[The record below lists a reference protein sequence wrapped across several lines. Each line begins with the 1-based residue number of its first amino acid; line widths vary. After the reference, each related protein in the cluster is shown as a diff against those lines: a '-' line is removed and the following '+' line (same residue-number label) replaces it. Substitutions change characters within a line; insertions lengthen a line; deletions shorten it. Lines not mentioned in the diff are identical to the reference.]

1 MIQLDVTK
9 LSWPLVEPFT
19 ISRGTMTHIDGVL
32 VELRSGG
39 AVGRGEAYGIIYEGE
54 TAEGIADELEAVRE
68 RVEAGV
74 DRRELQTLLGI
85 GGARCA
91 LDCALWD
98 LEAKLTKVSV
108 TSLAGMPG
116 GLKPLETAFT
126 IGLRSVADVRRTAEE
141 RRHHNLLKI
150 KLDADRHIEMLEA
163 ARKAAPNSRFIVD
176 PNQSWNI
183 ELLTRLMPDLQR
195 LGVVLL
201 EQPLPVDNDDGL
213 LDFVS
218 PIPICADELI
228 HDRSDLAK
236 ARRKYDVI
244 NIKLDKCGG
253 LTEGLALASAALAEG
268 YRLMIGCMAG
278 SSLSMAPA
286 MVVGQYCDFVDLD
299 GPLLQ
304 TADWPHGIRYE
315 AGVMSV
321 PDPALWG

>member
-1 MIQLDVTK
+1 MVQLDVRK

-19 ISRGTMTHIDGVL
+19 ISRGTMTHIEGVL
-32 VELRSGG
+32 VEVRSGG

-54 TAEGIADELEAVRE
+54 TAESIAAELEAVRG
-68 RVEAGV
+68 RVEAGIG
-74 DRRELQTLLGI
+74 RQELQTLLGN

-98 LEAKLTKVSV
+98 LEAKLGKVSV
-108 TSLAGMPG
+108 AALAGIEG
-116 GLKPLETAFT
+116 GLRPLETAFT
-126 IGLRSVADVRRTAEE
+126 IGLRSVEELRRTARE
-141 RRHHNLLKI
+141 RRDHRLLKI
-150 KLDADRHIEMLEA
+150 KLDAERHIELLEA
-163 ARKAAPNSRFIVD
+163 AREAAPNSRFIVD
-176 PNQSWNI
+176 PNQSWDI
-183 ELLTRLMPDLQR
+183 ELLMRLLPDLER

-201 EQPLPVDNDDGL
+201 EQPLPVDDDDGL
-213 LDFVS
+213 LGSAS

-236 ARRKYDVI
+236 ARGKYDVI

-253 LTEGLALASAALAEG
+253 LTEGLALADAALAEG
-268 YRLMIGCMAG
+268 YRLMVGCMAG

-304 TADWPHGIRYE
+304 TADWPHPLRYE
-315 AGVMSV
+315 GGVVSA